1 MSRLRQ
7 DVDAYV
13 DADIDLCQDA
23 KAGRDGSVL
32 KIATEEIA
40 TEEGAE
46 GISSSRFR
54 AFGQIESQSLASED
68 FGSWCSW
75 LLLTP
80 QGVDQT

>member
-13 DADIDLCQDA
+13 DADIDLCQVLRLQSGDA

-54 AFGQIESQSLASED
+54 ALDKSKAKALPPRTLGHGAPGF
-68 FGSWCSW
+68 C
-75 LLLTP
+75 
-80 QGVDQT
+80 